1 MLASPGSRALHR
13 LGAALAYRNFR
24 ILWCGAFVSTVGMW
38 VQRVAQNWLILTLTG
53 SAFYLGLAS
62 FMGDLPVLLFTLIG
76 GVIADR
82 HDRRYLLI
90 GSQCIQ
96 MVPAFVLAALVYFNV
111 VQIWQILLLAFIT
124 GCGQAFGGPAHQSLI
139 PALVPKEN
147 LPNAIALNS
156 IQFNLGRFIGPL
168 IAGVTMTALGTA
180 ACFGFNG
187 LSFFVVIV
195 ALMSLRVKHLPPS
208 TRQRMLDELRSGLS
222 YVRHQGSLTS
232 LTSLAFITTLLDF
245 PLLTLLPV
253 IAQDVFAQGV
263 EQYTRMMAFVGAGAV
278 VGALTVAWLGKFRYM
293 GVTLL
298 FVQLAFGGLVVAF
311 SFSRVM
317 LLSEV
322 LLFFAGTTLIMVFS
336 LTTSLVQ
343 LVAPNELRGRVM
355 SIFMVAFRGG
365 IPLGNLIAGF
375 VADRISAPF
384 VLGINGMVLT
394 VIACYFLT
402 RSHGVRT
409 L

>member
-1 MLASPGSRALHR
+1 MLASSGSRALRR

-24 ILWCGAFVSTVGMW
+24 ILWCGSFVSTVGMW

-62 FMGDLPVLLFTLIG
+62 FMSDLPVLLFTLIG

-96 MVPAFVLAALVYFNV
+96 MVPAFILAALAYFNV

-208 TRQRMLDELRSGLS
+208 TRQRMLDELRGGLS

-232 LTSLAFITTLLDF
+232 LTSLAFITTLLGF

-263 EQYTRMMAFVGAGAV
+263 EQYSRMMAFVGAGAV
-278 VGALTVAWLGKFRYM
+278 VGALAVAWLGKFRHM

>member
-1 MLASPGSRALHR
+1 MLASPGSRALRR

-24 ILWCGAFVSTVGMW
+24 ILWCGSFVSTVGMW

-232 LTSLAFITTLLDF
+232 LTSLAFITTLLGF

-263 EQYTRMMAFVGAGAV
+263 EQYSRMMAFVGAGAV
-278 VGALTVAWLGKFRYM
+278 VGALAVAWLGKFRHM

-298 FVQLAFGGLVVAF
+298 VMQLAFGGLVVAF
-311 SFSRVM
+311 SFSRAM

-336 LTTSLVQ
+336 LITSLVQ

-375 VADRISAPF
+375 VADRMSAPF
-384 VLGINGMVLT
+384 VLGINGIVLT

>member
-1 MLASPGSRALHR
+1 M
-13 LGAALAYRNFR
+13 
-24 ILWCGAFVSTVGMW
+24 I
-38 VQRVAQNWLILTLTG
+38 
-53 SAFYLGLAS
+53 
-62 FMGDLPVLLFTLIG
+62 
-76 GVIADR
+76 
-82 HDRRYLLI
+82 
-90 GSQCIQ
+90 
-96 MVPAFVLAALVYFNV
+96 
-111 VQIWQILLLAFIT
+111 
-124 GCGQAFGGPAHQSLI
+124 
-139 PALVPKEN
+139 
-147 LPNAIALNS
+147 
-156 IQFNLGRFIGPL
+156 
-168 IAGVTMTALGTA
+168 ALGTA

-187 LSFFVVIV
+187 LSFFAVIV

-208 TRQRMLDELRSGLS
+208 TRQRMLDELRGGLS

-232 LTSLAFITTLLDF
+232 LTSLAFITTLLGF

-263 EQYTRMMAFVGAGAV
+263 EQYSRMMAFVGAGAV
-278 VGALTVAWLGKFRYM
+278 LGALAVAWLGKFRHM

-384 VLGINGMVLT
+384 VLGINGMALT

>member
-1 MLASPGSRALHR
+1 MLASPGSRALRR

-24 ILWCGAFVSTVGMW
+24 ILWCGSFVSTVGMW

-62 FMGDLPVLLFTLIG
+62 FMSDLPVLLFTLIG

-232 LTSLAFITTLLDF
+232 LTSLAFITTLLGF

-384 VLGINGMVLT
+384 VLGINGLVLT

>member
-1 MLASPGSRALHR
+1 VACVHPLNSPFVINQPSVKNPYHAAKPLRDDPENSNVTSRSMLASPGSRALRR

-24 ILWCGAFVSTVGMW
+24 ILWCGSFVSTVGMW

-62 FMGDLPVLLFTLIG
+62 FMSDLPVLLFTLIG

-232 LTSLAFITTLLDF
+232 LTSLAFITTLLGF

-365 IPLGNLIAGF
+365 IPL
-375 VADRISAPF
+375 
-384 VLGINGMVLT
+384 
-394 VIACYFLT
+394 
-402 RSHGVRT
+402 
-409 L
+409 